1 MFKSKMTPAELA
13 QIVGYQPQTINKWI
27 KKHGWQTSQIKGV
40 KGGKAHAI
48 HMTQEVRRFMLSTRN
63 LRQAAEQPET
73 IPLSLIS
80 AESPLMDDDFFSSQ
94 LMSVLLQMCEEERRC
109 LLSLLAREGISGML
123 SRLAIR

>member
-1 MFKSKMTPAELA
+1 
-13 QIVGYQPQTINKWI
+13 
-27 KKHGWQTSQIKGV
+27 
-40 KGGKAHAI
+40 
-48 HMTQEVRRFMLSTRN
+48 MTQEVRRFMLSTRN
-63 LRQAAEQPET
+63 LRQAAEQPEA